1 MEGKWLQVYKPM
13 PSELSSRGRKNKIP
27 SKQAKDKLIA
37 LRHLKKDKNIYFR
50 KFNPEWD
57 VDCKNNMGKTM

>member
-1 MEGKWLQVYKPM
+1 MTQVYKPM
-13 PSELSSRGRKNKIP
+13 PSELSSRVRKNKIP

-50 KFNPEWD
+50 KFNPE
-57 VDCKNNMGKTM
+57 